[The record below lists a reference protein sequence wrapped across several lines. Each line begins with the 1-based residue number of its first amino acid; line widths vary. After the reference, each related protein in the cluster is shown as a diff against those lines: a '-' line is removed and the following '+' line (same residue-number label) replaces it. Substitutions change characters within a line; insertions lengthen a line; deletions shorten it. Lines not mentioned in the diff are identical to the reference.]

1 MGKRPSLLEQVV
13 SEIPCK
19 GPRPIMERIP
29 EDVAAE
35 MREVRDA
42 WRAGDQQL
50 AKATKTGLG
59 KLLAK
64 HLRTRGIIIGD
75 DAVIRWLAEN

>member
-1 MGKRPSLLEQVV
+1 MAKRPTLLDQVAG
-13 SEIPCK
+13 EIPCK

-29 EDVAAE
+29 APLADE

-42 WRAGDQQL
+42 WKSGDPKV

-59 KLLAK
+59 KIIAK
-64 HLRTRGIIIGD
+64 HLRARGVTIGD
-75 DAVIRWLAEN
+75 DAVIRWLVES